1 MKSTLTKEKYI
12 LLKAKGKI
20 QRMITKKLH
29 ISKSTCS
36 AWEKKFEFAIS
47 EKKQEQLDNLYEM
60 YCMKKNLRIQQPGK
74 TLIDI
79 NSSLKKT
86 DLSKIPTEK
95 LLDFK
100 LKYINALKNEYTGK
114 TMNFP
119 ESIDLKSLIL
129 FFQNLINQFIN
140 SEICD
145 KQIPVQI
152 SVLNSVFQILKQ
164 AEKQGANDKKVLLL

>member
-1 MKSTLTKEKYI
+1 M
-12 LLKAKGKI
+12 
-20 QRMITKKLH
+20 
-29 ISKSTCS
+29 
-36 AWEKKFEFAIS
+36 
-47 EKKQEQLDNLYEM
+47 
-60 YCMKKNLRIQQPGK
+60 
-74 TLIDI
+74 
-79 NSSLKKT
+79 
-86 DLSKIPTEK
+86 SKIPTEK